1 MAEDDLPEWITHG
14 RTVLCQKDP
23 RKGNT
28 ADNYRPTTCLP
39 LMWKLLT
46 GVIAEEM
53 YNYLEREKIL
63 PEEQKGYRRGSRGT
77 KDQLLIDKMVLKDCT
92 KRHTNL
98 SMAWID
104 YRKAYD
110 LVPHSWVNEYMEM
123 FGIAENLRTFLQ
135 KSMQQW
141 RLSLTANGEDLG
153 EVNVKRGIFQ
163 GDSLSPLIF
172 VLSMVPLSLILKK
185 VNACYKWGKKEYK
198 LNHLLFMDDLKLYA
212 KSEEQTNTL
221 VRTVY
226 VFSTDIGMEFGIKK
240 CGILTMKRGKI
251 VKSEGI
257 NLPDGEVMK
266 QVGQEGYI
274 YLGIIELDKIKETE
288 MKQKITKEY
297 TRRQRLILK
306 SKLNGRNKVT
316 AINTWAVAIF
326 RYGAGIIQWKAS
338 ELKDLDR
345 KSRKT
350 MTMYGGLHPKGDVDR
365 LNVKRKEGGRGLIRV
380 ERCIREEENSLGF
393 YVANSEENLIRGVLT
408 AETINTR
415 ETITSVEFKKQREK
429 EKVDKEKTWKWLSR
443 GDLKVGT
450 EALLCAA
457 HEQAIRANYIKY
469 HIDKTSDSPMCRL
482 CGKKGESVQHITS
495 GCEKLAQK
503 EYKKRHGN
511 VAKKVHWDICK
522 KNGLEHSEKWYEHA
536 PEGAVENE
544 EIKVL
549 WDINIQYDNL
559 IEARRPDL
567 IVIDKKEQK
576 GIIIDIA
583 VPADV
588 RVEEKVKVERYQ
600 DLKREVRRLWKLRNV
615 EIVPV
620 VIGAPGSVSTEFDRW
635 MGKLGITCNVGVMQK
650 TTLLGTARILR
661 KVLEM

>member
-1 MAEDDLPEWITHG
+1 MKGKVGSKKKQKMKELYEKYRVKRKGLKTVTEELKQRMLAKSTKVKRYQQRIEQFRQNRIFDRDQKKIYTELNRNGIRSNDAPNAEECTKFWAEIWGVRKQHNRRAEWLKDLKRERERVNDEHPQERVSISVEKIREQCRKIPNWKAPGRDGVQGYWIKNLSSLHERVSSPMNRILMAEDDLPEWMTHG

-163 GDSLSPLIF
+163 GGSLSPLLF
-172 VLSMVPLSLILKK
+172 GLSMVPWSLILKK
-185 VNACYKWGKKEYK
+185 ENACYKWGKKEYK

-212 KSEEQTNTL
+212 KSEEQANTL

-226 VFSTDIGMEFGIKK
+226 VFSTDIDMEFGIKK

-251 VKSEGI
+251 VKNEGI
-257 NLPDGEVMK
+257 KLPDGEVMK
-266 QVGQEGYI
+266 QVEQEGYI

-288 MKQKITKEY
+288 MKEKIIEEY
-297 TRRQRLILK
+297 KQRQRLILK

-316 AINTWAVAIF
+316 EINTWAVAIF
-326 RYGAGIIQWKAS
+326 RYG
-338 ELKDLDR
+338 
-345 KSRKT
+345 
-350 MTMYGGLHPKGDVDR
+350 
-365 LNVKRKEGGRGLIRV
+365 
-380 ERCIREEENSLGF
+380 EEES
-393 YVANSEENLIRGVLT
+393 S
-408 AETINTR
+408 R
-415 ETITSVEFKKQREK
+415 ELV
-429 EKVDKEKTWKWLSR
+429 
-443 GDLKVGT
+443 
-450 EALLCAA
+450 
-457 HEQAIRANYIKY
+457 N
-469 HIDKTSDSPMCRL
+469 
-482 CGKKGESVQHITS
+482 
-495 GCEKLAQK
+495 
-503 EYKKRHGN
+503 
-511 VAKKVHWDICK
+511 
-522 KNGLEHSEKWYEHA
+522 
-536 PEGAVENE
+536 
-544 EIKVL
+544 
-549 WDINIQYDNL
+549 
-559 IEARRPDL
+559 
-567 IVIDKKEQK
+567 
-576 GIIIDIA
+576 
-583 VPADV
+583 
-588 RVEEKVKVERYQ
+588 
-600 DLKREVRRLWKLRNV
+600 
-615 EIVPV
+615 
-620 VIGAPGSVSTEFDRW
+620 
-635 MGKLGITCNVGVMQK
+635 
-650 TTLLGTARILR
+650 
-661 KVLEM
+661 